1 MGVAGTVGEGTSVE
15 PAEETSTSLRET
27 EDSTD
32 SATSDTDNS
41 ETGVTE
47 VSGPTGTGVVSPEV
61 ATLAGE
67 AGTLSDAGVKCGC
80 VVAARLSES
89 TTALSAKDEEPN
101 GVWELTEPLLTGG
114 VAAEDTHG
122 KVTEESD
129 KDDAELTLPVLD
141 STDKTVEG
149 VPTDEVVEGVPTEI
163 VTLEETLV
171 AA

>member
-1 MGVAGTVGEGTSVE
+1 MERQTSSLPHSSQERDEEVGVTEGAWLSKPSEETSGAVETVFGVTTGTVGEGTSVE

-67 AGTLSDAGVKCGC
+67 AGTVSDAGVKCGC
-80 VVAARLSES
+80 VVAATLSES
-89 TTALSAKDEEPN
+89 TTALSAKDEEPK
-101 GVWELTEPLLTGG
+101 GV
-114 VAAEDTHG
+114 
-122 KVTEESD
+122 
-129 KDDAELTLPVLD
+129 
-141 STDKTVEG
+141 
-149 VPTDEVVEGVPTEI
+149 
-163 VTLEETLV
+163 
-171 AA
+171 